1 MDISIFDIVE
11 NGVSNSEISD
21 VITEKL
27 KEKYNEEFA
36 VKMIGNRYG
45 TAYDNTVTTYC
56 FPRNNENLLFTAIMN
71 KEQSVLEDDYYLQKV
86 TFELEENIRNE
97 FTENNINTVVKTEI
111 IGLNKLEKELS
122 VQEFIK
128 KYNTTNF
135 ISHIICQDNVP
146 EDILKNIYNKLEN
159 KYKNIHLKTSVY
171 FIDKNKFEDFFDVA
185 KKMPSV
191 TNSIISEYA
200 IKDEKIIKIFE
211 GKVNIIK

>member
-1 MDISIFDIVE
+1 MDISIFDIIE
-11 NGVSNSEISD
+11 NGVSNSEISN

-27 KEKYNEEFA
+27 KEKYNEEFV

-45 TAYDNTVTTYC
+45 TACDNTVTTYC
-56 FPRNNENLLFTAIMN
+56 FPKSNENLLFTATMN
-71 KEQSVLEDDYYLQKV
+71 KEQTVLEDDYYLRKV
-86 TFELEENIRNE
+86 TFELEENIKNE
-97 FTENNINTVVKTEI
+97 FTENNINTVVKSKI
-111 IGLNKLEKELS
+111 IGLNNLEKDLT

-135 ISHIICQDNVP
+135 IAHIICSDNVS
-146 EDILKNIYNKLEN
+146 ENILKNIYNKLEN

-171 FIDKNKFEDFFDVA
+171 SIDKNKFKEFLEVA

-191 TNSIISEYA
+191 TNSIISEFS